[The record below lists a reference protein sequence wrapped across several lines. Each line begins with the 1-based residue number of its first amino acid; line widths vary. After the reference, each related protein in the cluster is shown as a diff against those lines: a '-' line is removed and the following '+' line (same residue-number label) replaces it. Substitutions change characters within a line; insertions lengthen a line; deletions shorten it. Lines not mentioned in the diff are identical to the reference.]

1 MVWRA
6 VTDEQ
11 SERIQARLPRRKRGK
26 RRVQGVVSRQM
37 TASAARALSG
47 SYGWAPRGVSY
58 PQGMVRRVPSTT
70 D

>member
-11 SERIQARLPRRKRGK
+11 WALMKEQLPRGK
-26 RRVQGVVSRQM
+26 RRVQGLVSRQM

-47 SYGWAPRGVSY
+47 SYGLAPRGVSY
-58 PQGMVRRVPSTT
+58 PQGMVRRVPSTA